1 MLNPHADPH
10 ADITVLDLAPNGA
23 LPYACMLHEPS
34 VLPTFIPVGA
44 TVRVLGVVEP
54 NGYHRGGVRI
64 RRVVDGE
71 LVGGEED
78 WVL

>member
-1 MLNPHADPH
+1 MMINAVANPDL
-10 ADITVLDLAPNGA
+10 TVLDLAPHGA
-23 LPYACMLHEPS
+23 IPYACVLHEPS
-34 VLPTFIPVGA
+34 VLPTFIPIGA

-71 LVGGEED
+71 LVGGEEH
-78 WVL
+78 WVR